1 MAAPRR
7 LAGAVPK
14 PLWQTALP
22 RGSPRLAGGAPTCLK
37 HLLSSGTRGCLA
49 ICEGDSGN
57 GGAACSAVPGRN
69 RRPFHPRQADGSGSG
84 PEGGC
89 HLPRFLTQT
98 KGRRVPGR
106 ADRGLIKAPGPPA
119 SPHGRA
125 RDPPA
130 AGLRFYLCKKIITRV
145 VTEQKKVPF
154 SVVKLVSQSDK
165 ARKCGLILSGECVCT
180 RVWLIQ

>member
-1 MAAPRR
+1 M
-7 LAGAVPK
+7 
-14 PLWQTALP
+14 
-22 RGSPRLAGGAPTCLK
+22 
-37 HLLSSGTRGCLA
+37 
-49 ICEGDSGN
+49 
-57 GGAACSAVPGRN
+57 
-69 RRPFHPRQADGSGSG
+69 
-84 PEGGC
+84 
-89 HLPRFLTQT
+89 
-98 KGRRVPGR
+98 PGR

-154 SVVKLVSQSDK
+154 SVVKLVLQSDK